1 MTLLT
6 RQKISF
12 FARGRRLAGMVVMLG
27 AAACRQQAAPVPA
40 AAPLPAG
47 NILLIT
53 VDTLRADHL
62 SSYGYGR
69 PTSPEIDRLAA
80 QGVRFDQAS
89 SQWPKT
95 TPSFASMFTASYSKD
110 NRIVRKVGIPLPCR
124 YETVAEA
131 LKRQGYGTYAV
142 VSNGAVGSDFYFD
155 QGFDTFV
162 QTWKLPHGGSAAE
175 IGGTADPNRAEAV
188 TRLAAGVADR
198 IDRRKPFFLWV
209 HYIDPHW
216 PYSPPPPYRDRFQS
230 DRFFDRS
237 VRIPVSKGKARQEMM
252 GIGEGQVVDGHDDL
266 AFYVARYDAEIAYT
280 DAQIGKLL
288 AALRAKGLMGKT
300 LTVLT
305 ADHGES
311 LGEHHYFF
319 DHGRFAFQT
328 CLRVPL
334 VVSYP
339 GVLAAG
345 VDRDPVELLDLA
357 PTLLEA
363 AGARLPGGRWKQGR
377 SLGRRLRGEAAAGG
391 PVSPAA
397 ADTAVAG
404 DKDDPV
410 PPHAGLAFSEAGYEL
425 DDHWMKIVRDRRF
438 KLIYAQMLPDQ
449 RWTGGDGVR
458 FVLFDLERDPGET
471 RNVAAEHPLDAER
484 LKRAL
489 WQWDRAPRF
498 DVATQPPTAACQGE
512 RRMDTETAKLLHS
525 LGYI

>member
-1 MTLLT
+1 MPSPRRPSQLA
-6 RQKISF
+6 
-12 FARGRRLAGMVVMLG
+12 ARSRRLSNAAAAAAL
-27 AAACRQQAAPVPA
+27 AWAACRPHPAPPPPP
-40 AAPLPAG
+40 PLPAPT
-47 NILLIT
+47 NVLWIT

-62 SSYGYGR
+62 SSYGYPR
-69 PTSPEIDRLAA
+69 QTSPEIDRLAA

-95 TPSFASMFTASYSKD
+95 TPSFASMFTASYAKD

-131 LKRQGYGTYAV
+131 LRRRGYGTYAV

-155 QGFDTFV
+155 QGFGTFV
-162 QTWKLPHGGSAAE
+162 ETWKLPHGGSAS
-175 IGGTADPNRAEAV
+175 GGADPNRAEAV
-188 TRLAAGVADR
+188 TNLAIGVADR

-216 PYSPPPPYRDRFQS
+216 PYSPPLPYRDRFQK
-230 DRFFDRS
+230 DRFFDPTEKIAVAR
-237 VRIPVSKGKARQEMM
+237 GKARQEMM

-266 AFYVARYDAEIAYT
+266 AFYVARYDAEIAYA
-280 DAQIGKLL
+280 DAQIGRLL
-288 AALRAKGLMGKT
+288 AALRGKGLMGRT
-300 LTVLT
+300 MTVLT

-311 LGEHHYFF
+311 LGDHRYFF
-319 DHGRFAFQT
+319 DHGRFGFQT

-334 VVSYP
+334 IVSYP
-339 GVLAAG
+339 GVLAPR

-357 PTLLEA
+357 PTFLEA
-363 AGARLPGGRWKQGR
+363 AGARLPGGAWKEGL
-377 SLGRRLRGEAAAGG
+377 SLARRLRGLPPEKTAPEASNASGAG
-391 PVSPAA
+391 PA
-397 ADTAVAG
+397 TARA
-404 DKDDPV
+404 PAV
-410 PPHAGLAFSEAGYEL
+410 PPHPGLAFSEAGYEL

-458 FVLFDLERDPGET
+458 FVLYDLARDPGET
-471 RNVAAEHPLDAER
+471 RNVAAELPQEAER

-498 DVATQPPTAACQGE
+498 DLATEPPSAACQGE
-512 RRMDTETAKLLHS
+512 RRMEPETEKLLHS